1 MNLENN
7 QNSKSKE
14 KNKKDMKEEL
24 IELMNKLTTIMN
36 KNGEPFKA
44 RAYQKAEET
53 IMAFDGPI
61 TDINELKGKEG
72 IGSTIMAKL
81 KEFSET
87 GTLKLLE
94 REKNNPI
101 NVLTEIYGIGFK
113 KAKDLV
119 DKGITT
125 IEQLREKQNDVLN
138 DVQKVG
144 LKYFEDILERIPRSE
159 IDDYN
164 KIFNKTFKQVA
175 DDNSQYEIVGSYR
188 RGAKNSGDID
198 VIITSKDDEVFKKFI
213 DLLIKEKVIIEVLS
227 RGKTKCLVI
236 TKLGSDDTAR
246 RVDFLYTN
254 RDEYPFSVLYF
265 TGSKAFNTVMRGHA
279 LKMGY
284 TLNEHR
290 IRKLNGSQVDD
301 GKKIETEKDIF
312 DLLQMEYKEPNE
324 RIDGR
329 SIIPTGDF
337 KEKYSIEKAKKI
349 TEKKTK
355 KIGEPKEKKEKEP
368 KPVKEK
374 KDKTRK
380 LKIKEEEPIK
390 TISSLKQN
398 KQNEVTLSKSVEM
411 SKESEKE
418 IIEKPKKTRK
428 IREPKEKKVK
438 EPKPPK
444 EKKEKTRKLKI
455 KEYEEPTNN
464 NIENE
469 IEEPIKTLSS
479 LKQNEVTL
487 SKSVEMSKESE
498 KEIIEKPKKTRKIRE
513 PKEKKVKE
521 PKPPKEKKVKEHK
534 PPKEKK
540 PKKEG
545 TRKKKKTEE
554 EPEKEIKDN
563 LINIDNM
570 SKEKSK
576 SPKDTMGQIEQFKK
590 IGFSYLETLNEK
602 QLSEIIK
609 VTNDYYYNTKSALL
623 TDNEYDIIK
632 EYTERKFP
640 KNTAIKEIGAPVGKN
655 KVKLPYEMASMDKI
669 KPDTNEV
676 YKWMNTYSGQ
686 YVISC
691 KLDGVSGLYST
702 EGDKPKLYTRGDGKI
717 GQDISHLLSVF
728 DLPKEK
734 DIVVRGE
741 FIIPK
746 EVFNTKYKSDFSNP
760 RNLVSGIINSKS
772 IDAKAKDLHFVT
784 YEVIKPSLKPSEQ
797 MDKLKELKHEVVKNK
812 TIPELSNDVLSDIL
826 VDWRKSYEYEIDG
839 IIVSDDKIYPRK
851 SGNPEHAFAFKMV
864 LSEQMAEA
872 KVIDVIWTPSKNGYL
887 KPRVRIE
894 PVNLSGVN
902 IEYATGFNGKF
913 IEDNKIGIGA
923 IIQIIRSGDVIPHIK
938 SVTTPAETPKMPLV
952 PYKWTDT
959 KVDIVLENVSE
970 DITVREKNITAFFVG
985 LEVDGLSSGNVK
997 RLMNSGFDTVPKILH
1012 MSKTDFE
1019 KVQGFKDKMIEKI
1032 YNGIKDKVNAASL
1045 LDIMV
1050 ASNLLGRGL
1059 GERKIKPILEAYPN
1073 ILTSEENEAKKI
1085 DMLKSIKGIG
1095 KENADSFVKNIPSF
1109 MEFLKECNLEGK
1121 LKTNE
1126 LRSSVMNEN
1135 NENNENKNITE
1146 TGIEIDKTNPLYGKK
1161 IVMSKIRD
1169 KEIIDFLKTKG
1180 AELDDNIRKDTF
1192 VLIIKT
1198 KEDVSNKT
1206 KYAREHNIPIM
1217 SPSEFKEQYM

>member
-1 MNLENN
+1 MNLENKS
-7 QNSKSKE
+7 NSKSKE
-14 KNKKDMKEEL
+14 KNKADMKEEL
-24 IELMNKLTTIMN
+24 IELMSKLSTIMN

-53 IMAFDGPI
+53 IMSFDGPI

-87 GTLKLLE
+87 GTLRLLE
-94 REKNNPI
+94 KEKNNPI
-101 NVLTEIYGIGFK
+101 NVLTEVYGIGFK

-125 IEQLREKQNDVLN
+125 IEELRERQNDVLN

-159 IDDYN
+159 IDEYN
-164 KIFNKTFKQVA
+164 KIFEKNFKKVA
-175 DDNSQYEIVGSYR
+175 DEKSQYEIVGSYR

-213 DLLIKEKVIIEVLS
+213 DLLIKENIIIEVLS
-227 RGKTKCLVI
+227 RGKSKCLVI
-236 TKLGSDDTAR
+236 TKLGFDNTAR

-254 RDEYPFSVLYF
+254 REEYPFSVLYF

-290 IRKLNGSQVDD
+290 IRKLNGSPNTSQKE
-301 GKKIETEKDIF
+301 GMKIETEKDIF

-329 SIIPTGDF
+329 SIVLVGDF
-337 KEKYSIEKAKKI
+337 KEKYSIIK
-349 TEKKTK
+349 EKKTK
-355 KIGEPKEKKEKEP
+355 K
-368 KPVKEK
+368 V
-374 KDKTRK
+374 
-380 LKIKEEEPIK
+380 
-390 TISSLKQN
+390 
-398 KQNEVTLSKSVEM
+398 
-411 SKESEKE
+411 
-418 IIEKPKKTRK
+418 
-428 IREPKEKKVK
+428 REPKEKKVK
-438 EPKPPK
+438 EPKPVK

-455 KEYEEPTNN
+455 KEDKP
-464 NIENE
+464 IVIHHIQNE
-469 IEEPIKTLSS
+469 IEEPIKTISS
-479 LKQNEVTL
+479 PKVNKQNEITL
-487 SKSVEMSKESE
+487 SKSVQMSKEN
-498 KEIIEKPKKTRKIRE
+498 EIVKPKKTRKIREHKE

-521 PKPPKEKKVKEHK
+521 PKEKKVKQPK
-534 PPKEKK
+534 PVKEKK
-540 PKKEG
+540 EKEPKKEV
-545 TRKKKKTEE
+545 TRKKK
-554 EPEKEIKDN
+554 PEKEIKDN

-576 SPKDTMGQIEQFKK
+576 SPKDTLGQIEQFKK
-590 IGFSYLETLNEK
+590 IGFSYLEKLNEK

-609 VTNDYYYNTKSALL
+609 VTNDYYYNTKTALL
-623 TDNEYDIIK
+623 TDNEYDIVK

-640 KNTAIKEIGAPVGKN
+640 KNTVIKEIGAPVGKN

-676 YKWMNTYSGQ
+676 YKWMKTYSGP

-702 EGDKPKLYTRGDGKI
+702 EGDQPKLYTRGDGKI

-746 EVFNTKYKSDFSNP
+746 EVFNTKYKSEFSNP

-772 IDAKAKDLHFVT
+772 IDQKAKDLHFVT

-797 MDKLKELKHEVVKNK
+797 MDKLKDLKHETVKNK
-812 TIPELSNDVLSDIL
+812 TIPEISNDILSDIL
-826 VDWRKSYEYEIDG
+826 IDWRKNYDYEIDG

-902 IEYATGFNGKF
+902 IEYASGFNGKF

-997 RLMNSGFDTVPKILH
+997 RLMNSGFDTVPKILQ
-1012 MSKTDFE
+1012 MSKSDYE
-1019 KVQGFKDKMIEKI
+1019 KVEGFKEKMIEKI
-1032 YNGIKDKVNAASL
+1032 YNGIKEKVNSASL

-1073 ILTSEENEAKKI
+1073 ILTSEENEEKKI

-1121 LKTNE
+1121 LKTNS
-1126 LRSSVMNEN
+1126 LRSSDMIVSNE
-1135 NENNENKNITE
+1135 EKEKKDK
-1146 TGIEIDKTNPLYGKK
+1146 IELDTNNPLFGKK

-1169 KEIIDFLKTKG
+1169 KDIIEFLKTKG

-1192 VLIIKT
+1192 VLIIKS
-1198 KEDVSNKT
+1198 KEDISNKT
-1206 KYAREHNIPIM
+1206 KYAREHNITIM
-1217 SPSEFKEQYM
+1217 TPSEFKDQYM

>member
-1 MNLENN
+1 MNLENKS
-7 QNSKSKE
+7 NSKSKE
-14 KNKKDMKEEL
+14 NNKADMKQEL
-24 IELMNKLTTIMN
+24 IELMNKLSTIMN

-53 IMAFDGPI
+53 IMSFDGPI
-61 TDINELKGKEG
+61 TEINQLKGKEG
-72 IGSTIMAKL
+72 IGSTIMEKL
-81 KEFSET
+81 KEYSET
-87 GTLKLLE
+87 GTLRLLE
-94 REKNNPI
+94 KEKNNPI
-101 NVLTEIYGIGFK
+101 NVLTEVYGIGFK

-125 IEQLREKQNDVLN
+125 IEELRERQNDVLN

-164 KIFNKTFKQVA
+164 KIFEKNFKKVA
-175 DDNSQYEIVGSYR
+175 DEKSQYEIVGSYR

-213 DLLIKEKVIIEVLS
+213 DLLIKENIIIEVLS
-227 RGKTKCLVI
+227 RGKSKCLVI
-236 TKLGSDDTAR
+236 TKLGFDNTAR

-254 RDEYPFSVLYF
+254 REEYPFSVLYF

-290 IRKLNGSQVDD
+290 IRKLNGSPNASQIE
-301 GKKIETEKDIF
+301 GMKIETEKDIF

-329 SIIPTGDF
+329 SIVLLGDF
-337 KEKYSIEKAKKI
+337 KEKYSIIK
-349 TEKKTK
+349 EKKT
-355 KIGEPKEKKEKEP
+355 
-368 KPVKEK
+368 
-374 KDKTRK
+374 
-380 LKIKEEEPIK
+380 
-390 TISSLKQN
+390 
-398 KQNEVTLSKSVEM
+398 
-411 SKESEKE
+411 
-418 IIEKPKKTRK
+418 
-428 IREPKEKKVK
+428 KKVK
-438 EPKPPK
+438 EPKPVK

-455 KEYEEPTNN
+455 KEEL
-464 NIENE
+464 
-469 IEEPIKTLSS
+469 PIKTLSS
-479 LKQNEVTL
+479 PKVNKQNEITL
-487 SKSVEMSKESE
+487 SKSVEMSKEN
-498 KEIIEKPKKTRKIRE
+498 EIVKPKKTRKIREHKE

-521 PKPPKEKKVKEHK
+521 PKPVKEKKEKTRKLKIKEDLVTTNDIQNEIKEPIKTLSSPKENKQNEITLSKSVEMSKENEIVKPKKTRKIREHKEPKEKKVKEPK
-534 PPKEKK
+534 PLKEKK
-540 PKKEG
+540 EKKQKEPKK
-545 TRKKKKTEE
+545 
-554 EPEKEIKDN
+554 EPEKEIKEN
-563 LINIDNM
+563 SINIDNM

-576 SPKDTMGQIEQFKK
+576 SPKDTLGQIEQFKK
-590 IGFSYLETLNEK
+590 IGFSYLETLNEN

-609 VTNDYYYNTKSALL
+609 VTNDYYYNTKTPLL
-623 TDNEYDIIK
+623 TDNEYDIVK

-640 KNTAIKEIGAPVGKN
+640 KNIVIKEIGAPVGKN

-676 YKWMNTYSGQ
+676 YKWLKTYSGP

-702 EGDKPKLYTRGDGKI
+702 EGDQPKLYTRGDGKI

-746 EVFNTKYKSDFSNP
+746 EVFNTKYKSEFSNP

-772 IDAKAKDLHFVT
+772 IDQKTKDLHFVT
-784 YEVIKPSLKPSEQ
+784 YEVIKPSLNPSEQ
-797 MDKLKELKHEVVKNK
+797 MDKLKDLKHEVVKNK
-812 TIPELSNDVLSDIL
+812 TIPEISNDILSDIL
-826 VDWRKSYEYEIDG
+826 VDWRKNYDYEIDG
-839 IIVSDDKIYPRK
+839 IIVSDDKIHPRK

-864 LSEQMAEA
+864 LSEQMVEA

-938 SVTTPAETPKMPLV
+938 SVTMPAETPKMPLV

-1012 MSKTDFE
+1012 MSKSDYE
-1019 KVQGFKDKMIEKI
+1019 KVEGFKEKMIEKI
-1032 YNGIKDKVNAASL
+1032 YNGIKEKVNLASFQL
-1045 LDIMV
+1045 F
-1050 ASNLLGRGL
+1050 NG
-1059 GERKIKPILEAYPN
+1059 
-1073 ILTSEENEAKKI
+1073 
-1085 DMLKSIKGIG
+1085 
-1095 KENADSFVKNIPSF
+1095 
-1109 MEFLKECNLEGK
+1109 
-1121 LKTNE
+1121 
-1126 LRSSVMNEN
+1126 N
-1135 NENNENKNITE
+1135 N
-1146 TGIEIDKTNPLYGKK
+1146 
-1161 IVMSKIRD
+1161 V
-1169 KEIIDFLKTKG
+1169 
-1180 AELDDNIRKDTF
+1180 
-1192 VLIIKT
+1192 
-1198 KEDVSNKT
+1198 
-1206 KYAREHNIPIM
+1206 
-1217 SPSEFKEQYM
+1217 

>member
-1 MNLENN
+1 
-7 QNSKSKE
+7 
-14 KNKKDMKEEL
+14 
-24 IELMNKLTTIMN
+24 
-36 KNGEPFKA
+36 
-44 RAYQKAEET
+44 
-53 IMAFDGPI
+53 
-61 TDINELKGKEG
+61 
-72 IGSTIMAKL
+72 
-81 KEFSET
+81 
-87 GTLKLLE
+87 
-94 REKNNPI
+94 
-101 NVLTEIYGIGFK
+101 
-113 KAKDLV
+113 
-119 DKGITT
+119 
-125 IEQLREKQNDVLN
+125 
-138 DVQKVG
+138 
-144 LKYFEDILERIPRSE
+144 
-159 IDDYN
+159 
-164 KIFNKTFKQVA
+164 
-175 DDNSQYEIVGSYR
+175 
-188 RGAKNSGDID
+188 
-198 VIITSKDDEVFKKFI
+198 
-213 DLLIKEKVIIEVLS
+213 
-227 RGKTKCLVI
+227 
-236 TKLGSDDTAR
+236 
-246 RVDFLYTN
+246 
-254 RDEYPFSVLYF
+254 
-265 TGSKAFNTVMRGHA
+265 MRGHA

-290 IRKLNGSQVDD
+290 IRKLNGSPNTSQIE
-301 GKKIETEKDIF
+301 GMKIETEKDIF

-329 SIIPTGDF
+329 SIVLLGDF
-337 KEKYSIEKAKKI
+337 KEKYSIIK
-349 TEKKTK
+349 EKKT
-355 KIGEPKEKKEKEP
+355 
-368 KPVKEK
+368 
-374 KDKTRK
+374 
-380 LKIKEEEPIK
+380 
-390 TISSLKQN
+390 
-398 KQNEVTLSKSVEM
+398 
-411 SKESEKE
+411 
-418 IIEKPKKTRK
+418 
-428 IREPKEKKVK
+428 KKVK
-438 EPKPPK
+438 EPKPVK

-455 KEYEEPTNN
+455 KEEL
-464 NIENE
+464 
-469 IEEPIKTLSS
+469 PIKTLSS
-479 LKQNEVTL
+479 PKVNKQNELTL
-487 SKSVEMSKESE
+487 SKSIEMSKEN
-498 KEIIEKPKKTRKIRE
+498 EIVKPKKTRKIRE
-513 PKEKKVKE
+513 PKVPKEKKVKE
-521 PKPPKEKKVKEHK
+521 PKPIKEKKEKTRKLKIKEDQPIVIHDIQKEIEEPIKTLSSPKENKQNEITLSKSVEMSKENEIEEPKKTRKIREHKEPKEKKVKE
-534 PPKEKK
+534 PKEKK
-540 PKKEG
+540 VKEPKPVKEKKEKKQKEPKKEG
-545 TRKKKKTEE
+545 TRKKKPKKEPKK
-554 EPEKEIKDN
+554 EPEKEIKEN
-563 LINIDNM
+563 SINIDNM

-576 SPKDTMGQIEQFKK
+576 SPKDTLGQIEQFKK
-590 IGFSYLETLNEK
+590 IGFSYLEKLNEN

-609 VTNDYYYNTKSALL
+609 VTNDYYYNTKTAVL

-640 KNTAIKEIGAPVGKN
+640 KNIVIKEIGAPVGKN

-676 YKWMNTYSGQ
+676 YKWMKTYSGP

-702 EGDKPKLYTRGDGKI
+702 EGDQPKLYTRGDGKI

-746 EVFNTKYKSDFSNP
+746 EVFNTKYKSEFSNP

-772 IDAKAKDLHFVT
+772 IDQKAKDLHFVT

-797 MDKLKELKHEVVKNK
+797 MDKLKVLKHEVVKNK
-812 TIPELSNDVLSDIL
+812 TIPEISNDILSDIL
-826 VDWRKSYEYEIDG
+826 VDWRKNYDYEIDG

-1012 MSKTDFE
+1012 MSKSDYE
-1019 KVQGFKDKMIEKI
+1019 KVEGFKDKMIEKI
-1032 YNGIKDKVNAASL
+1032 YNGIKEKVNLASL

-1073 ILTSEENEAKKI
+1073 ILISEENDEKKI

-1121 LKTNE
+1121 LKTNS
-1126 LRSSVMNEN
+1126 LRSSHIIEN
-1135 NENNENKNITE
+1135 NGENKE
-1146 TGIEIDKTNPLYGKK
+1146 FKDKIEVDNTNPLYGKK

-1169 KEIIDFLKTKG
+1169 KEIIEFLKTKG

-1192 VLIIKT
+1192 VLIIKS
-1198 KEDVSNKT
+1198 KEDISNKT

>member
-1 MNLENN
+1 MNLENKL
-7 QNSKSKE
+7 NSKSKE
-14 KNKKDMKEEL
+14 KNKEDMKQEL
-24 IELMNKLTTIMN
+24 IDLMSKLTSIMN
-36 KNGEPFKA
+36 KNGQPFKA

-53 IMAFDGPI
+53 IMSFDGEI
-61 TDINELKGKEG
+61 VDINQLKGKEG
-72 IGSTIMAKL
+72 IGSTIMEKL
-81 KEFSET
+81 KEYSET

-101 NVLTEIYGIGFK
+101 NILTEVYGIGFK

-119 DKGITT
+119 DRGITT
-125 IEQLREKQNDVLN
+125 IEQLRENQNDVLN

-164 KIFNKTFKQVA
+164 KIFEKAFKKVA
-175 DDNSQYEIVGSYR
+175 DENSQYEIVGSYR

-213 DLLIKEKVIIEVLS
+213 DLLIKENIIIEVLS
-227 RGKTKCLVI
+227 RGKSKCLVI
-236 TKLGSDDTAR
+236 TKMDFDKTAR

-265 TGSKAFNTVMRGHA
+265 TGSKAFNTVMRGHS

-290 IRKLNGSQVDD
+290 IRKINGSPSSSQLSD
-301 GKKIETEKDIF
+301 GTKIETEKDIF
-312 DLLQMEYKEPNE
+312 EFLQLEYKAPNE

-329 SIIPTGDF
+329 SVVPIGDF
-337 KEKYSIEKAKKI
+337 KKKYSIEKAKRI
-349 TEKKTK
+349 TEKKNR
-355 KIGEPKEKKEKEP
+355 EPKEKKVKEP
-368 KPVKEK
+368 KEMKE
-374 KDKTRK
+374 KTRK
-380 LKIKEEEPIK
+380 LKINKEEEPIK

-398 KQNEVTLSKSVEM
+398 KQNEITLSKSVEI
-411 SKESEKE
+411 SQE
-418 IIEKPKKTRK
+418 IENIEKPKKTRK
-428 IREPKEKKVK
+428 VREPKRAK
-438 EPKPPK
+438 EPK

-455 KEYEEPTNN
+455 MKQEEPVNN

-469 IEEPIKTLSS
+469 IEEPVKTISS
-479 LKQNEVTL
+479 LKQNKQNEITL
-487 SKSVEMSKESE
+487 SKSVEISQ
-498 KEIIEKPKKTRKIRE
+498 EIENIEKPKKTRKVREPKPPKE
-513 PKEKKVKE
+513 PKEKKVREPKEPKEPKEKKVRE
-521 PKPPKEKKVKEHK
+521 PKPPKPSKPSKES
-534 PPKEKK
+534 
-540 PKKEG
+540 
-545 TRKKKKTEE
+545 TRKIKKIKTK
-554 EPEKEIKDN
+554 EPEGEKEIKDN

-570 SKEKSK
+570 SKEKTK

-590 IGFSYLETLNEK
+590 VGFSYLETLNEN

-609 VTNDYYYNTKSALL
+609 VTNEYYYNTKNPLL
-623 TDNEYDIIK
+623 TDNEYDIVK

-676 YKWMNTYSGQ
+676 YKWMNTYTGQ

-812 TIPELSNDVLSDIL
+812 TITEISNDVLSDIL

-938 SVTTPAETPKMPLV
+938 SVTTPAEAPKMPLV

-959 KVDIVLENVSE
+959 KVDIVLENLSE

-997 RLMNSGFDTVPKILH
+997 RLMN
-1012 MSKTDFE
+1012 
-1019 KVQGFKDKMIEKI
+1019 
-1032 YNGIKDKVNAASL
+1032 
-1045 LDIMV
+1045 
-1050 ASNLLGRGL
+1050 
-1059 GERKIKPILEAYPN
+1059 
-1073 ILTSEENEAKKI
+1073 
-1085 DMLKSIKGIG
+1085 
-1095 KENADSFVKNIPSF
+1095 
-1109 MEFLKECNLEGK
+1109 
-1121 LKTNE
+1121 
-1126 LRSSVMNEN
+1126 
-1135 NENNENKNITE
+1135 
-1146 TGIEIDKTNPLYGKK
+1146 
-1161 IVMSKIRD
+1161 
-1169 KEIIDFLKTKG
+1169 
-1180 AELDDNIRKDTF
+1180 
-1192 VLIIKT
+1192 
-1198 KEDVSNKT
+1198 
-1206 KYAREHNIPIM
+1206 
-1217 SPSEFKEQYM
+1217 

>member
-1 MNLENN
+1 MSLEKKINN
-7 QNSKSKE
+7 NSKE
-14 KNKKDMKEEL
+14 KNKDDMKEEL
-24 IELMNKLTTIMN
+24 SELMSKLVNIMN

-44 RAYQKAEET
+44 RAYKKAEET
-53 IMAFDGPI
+53 IISFDGPI
-61 TDINELKGKEG
+61 TDVNQLKGKDG
-72 IGSTIMAKL
+72 IGSTIMEKL

-87 GTLKLLE
+87 GTLRLLE
-94 REKNNPI
+94 KQKNNPI
-101 NVLTEIYGIGFK
+101 NVLTEVYGIGFK

-125 IEQLREKQNDVLN
+125 IEQLREKQDEVLN
-138 DVQKVG
+138 DVQKIG

-164 KIFNKTFKQVA
+164 KIFEKNFKKVA
-175 DDNSQYEIVGSYR
+175 DEKSQYEIVGSYR

-213 DLLIKEKVIIEVLS
+213 DLLIKENIIVEVLS
-227 RGKTKCLVI
+227 RGKSKCLVI
-236 TKLGSDDTAR
+236 TKLGFDNISR

-254 RDEYPFSVLYF
+254 REEYPFSVLYF

-290 IRKLNGSQVDD
+290 IRKLNGSPMEE
-301 GKKIETEKDIF
+301 KKIETEKDIF
-312 DLLQMEYKEPNE
+312 DLLQLEYKAPNE

-329 SIIPTGDF
+329 SIIPIGDF
-337 KEKYSIEKAKKI
+337 KEKYSIVK
-349 TEKKTK
+349 EKKTK
-355 KIGEPKEKKEKEP
+355 K
-368 KPVKEK
+368 V
-374 KDKTRK
+374 
-380 LKIKEEEPIK
+380 
-390 TISSLKQN
+390 
-398 KQNEVTLSKSVEM
+398 
-411 SKESEKE
+411 
-418 IIEKPKKTRK
+418 
-428 IREPKEKKVK
+428 REPKEKKDK
-438 EPKPPK
+438 EPKPVK

-455 KEYEEPTNN
+455 KEDMPIIIHNNKNEIEELIKTISSPKMNKGNEITLSKSVQMSEENEVKKPKKTRK
-464 NIENE
+464 IRQPKEPKEKKIKEPKPVKEKKEKTRKLKIKEDQPIVIHDIQNE
-469 IEEPIKTLSS
+469 IEEPIKTISS
-479 LKQNEVTL
+479 PKVNKQNEITL
-487 SKSVEMSKESE
+487 SRSVEMSKEN
-498 KEIIEKPKKTRKIRE
+498 EIVKPKKTRKIRE
-513 PKEKKVKE
+513 HKVPKEKKVKE
-521 PKPPKEKKVKEHK
+521 PKEKKVKQPK
-534 PPKEKK
+534 PVKEKK
-540 PKKEG
+540 EKEPKK
-545 TRKKKKTEE
+545 

-576 SPKDTMGQIEQFKK
+576 SPKDTLGQIEQFKK

-609 VTNDYYYNTKSALL
+609 VTNDYYYNTKTALL
-623 TDNEYDIIK
+623 TDNEYDIVK

-640 KNTAIKEIGAPVGKN
+640 KNTVIKEIGAPVGKN

-669 KPDTNEV
+669 KPHTNEV
-676 YKWMNTYSGQ
+676 YKWMKTYSGP

-702 EGDKPKLYTRGDGKI
+702 EGDQPKLYTRGDGKI

-746 EVFNTKYKSDFSNP
+746 EVFNTKYKSEFSNP

-772 IDAKAKDLHFVT
+772 IDQKAKDLHFVS

-797 MDKLKELKHEVVKNK
+797 MDKLKELKHETVKNK
-812 TIPELSNDVLSDIL
+812 TIPKISNDILSDIL
-826 VDWRKSYEYEIDG
+826 VDWRKNYHYEIDG
-839 IIVSDDKIYPRK
+839 IIVSDDNIYPRK

-938 SVTTPAETPKMPLV
+938 SVTTPAETPKMPLI

-997 RLMNSGFDTVPKILH
+997 RLMNSGFDTVPKILQ
-1012 MSKTDFE
+1012 MSKSDYA
-1019 KVQGFKDKMIEKI
+1019 KVEGFKEKMIEKI
-1032 YNGIKDKVNAASL
+1032 YNGIKEKINSASL

-1073 ILTSEENEAKKI
+1073 ILTSEENEEKKI

-1121 LKTNE
+1121 LKTNS
-1126 LRSSVMNEN
+1126 LRISDIIEN
-1135 NENNENKNITE
+1135 NGEKQNKDK
-1146 TGIEIDKTNPLYGKK
+1146 IEVDTNNPLFGKK

-1169 KEIIDFLKTKG
+1169 KEIIEFLKTKG

-1192 VLIIKT
+1192 VLIIKS
-1198 KEDVSNKT
+1198 KEDISNKT
-1206 KYAREHNIPIM
+1206 KYARENNIPIM
-1217 SPSEFKEQYM
+1217 LPSEFKDEYM